1 MNKLNRN
8 KKKLT
13 TTPTIKIRCAEFAAS
28 SSRFAVCG
36 FGQKTLNAL
45 KVFQADNSLLVD
57 GVYGNESK
65 NKLEG
70 LMQG

>member
-1 MNKLNRN
+1 V
-8 KKKLT
+8 
-13 TTPTIKIRCAEFAAS
+13 FAAS
-28 SSRFAVCG
+28 SPQFAVLG
-36 FGQKTLNAL
+36 FGQKTFYAL
-45 KVFQADNSLLVD
+45 KVFQADNSLFVD

>member
-1 MNKLNRN
+1 VVGN
-8 KKKLT
+8 KKTLSP
-13 TTPTIKIRCAEFAAS
+13 TPTIKIGREVFAAS
-28 SSRFAVCG
+28 SPQFADG
-36 FGQKTLNAL
+36 IFGQKTFNAL

>member
-1 MNKLNRN
+1 V
-8 KKKLT
+8 
-13 TTPTIKIRCAEFAAS
+13 FAAS

-36 FGQKTLNAL
+36 FGQKTFNAL